1 MKPVVYLSGPITG
14 LTYGDSTGWRS
25 KTAMDLA
32 FAGIKTSSPM
42 RGKAFLDTGKEL
54 SALGDTG
61 HGIASPLGIT
71 ARDRFDT
78 INAKCL
84 LVNLL
89 GAKRVSI
96 GTMIELGWADMARV
110 PIVIVMEP
118 DNIHQ
123 HCIVQAVAGYIVGT
137 LGEGVEMV
145 TWLLKP
151 YVE

>member
-1 MKPVVYLSGPITG
+1 MKPTVYLSGPITG
-14 LTYGDSTGWRS
+14 LTYDDSTDWRLEV
-25 KTAMDLA
+25 TEALA
-32 FAGIKTSSPM
+32 LDGISATSPM
-42 RGKAFLDTGKEL
+42 RGKAFLNTGKEL

-61 HGIASPLGIT
+61 HGISSPLGIT
-71 ARDRFDT
+71 MRDRFDT

-96 GTMIELGWADMARV
+96 GTMIELGWADAARV

-123 HCIVQAVAGYIVGT
+123 HCIVQGIAGYIVNDLT
-137 LGEGVEMV
+137 EGVNMV
-145 TWLLKP
+145 VWLLKP
-151 YVE
+151 YVG